1 MRPAHAWLFCLL
13 MLPILQGCAPSS
25 APAADSA
32 APVPVTG
39 TGEATAATQ
48 PSAPAVATP
57 AADVTVPGGA
67 SRACNRV
74 TASEMS
80 AIIGMPMGATP
91 NDGTEGL
98 TSCSYAPLAG
108 KGPSI
113 EYTISA
119 GDGASTLRM
128 GREMKNYDPAP
139 GKAFAGIGDD
149 ADVIG
154 PALVINDH
162 GDMVSLYLGGVGLD
176 DEPVMAKKIYDASG
190 P

>member
-1 MRPAHAWLFCLL
+1 MRCTLACCVFLL
-13 MLPILQGCAPSS
+13 ALPMLDGCAQST
-25 APAADSA
+25 APALGATPATSMGA
-32 APVPVTG
+32 APVEAPAT
-39 TGEATAATQ
+39 TPATAA
-48 PSAPAVATP
+48 PVVDVA
-57 AADVTVPGGA
+57 VPGGA

-80 AIIGMPMGATP
+80 AIVGMPMAATP
-91 NDGTEGL
+91 NDDAEGI

-119 GDGASTLRM
+119 GDGASTLSM

-162 GDMVSLYLGGVGLD
+162 GDMVSLYLGGIRRD
-176 DEPVMAKKIYDASG
+176 DEPAVAKKIYDASR